1 MARISLTMKFL
12 IFGLLLA
19 GNGLV
24 AQETAR
30 VVNEDFSQGIIIE
43 LQANLLSQST
53 DFLAVS
59 DSSAHEL
66 ALSNLALDNQNI
78 WIKNSANDAE
88 IENKVYWNYDA
99 ESKLL
104 FVDLRGIKGSLPA
117 GSTLQLTIL
126 PLRTFKAHL
135 SLAVFEAPANSGNLA
150 EAMQR
155 ISDIDVDLK

>member
-88 IENKVYWNYDA
+88 IENS
-99 ESKLL
+99 E
-104 FVDLRGIKGSLPA
+104 
-117 GSTLQLTIL
+117 
-126 PLRTFKAHL
+126 
-135 SLAVFEAPANSGNLA
+135 
-150 EAMQR
+150 
-155 ISDIDVDLK
+155 